1 MFLTELYPKTLKF
14 LVMSRRFHGAL
25 GCPDFESEEN
35 VFDDPLMN
43 TTSTNTTEPSAIE
56 NGE

>member
-1 MFLTELYPKTLKF
+1 
-14 LVMSRRFHGAL
+14 MSRRFHGAL

-35 VFDDPLMN
+35 VFGDPRMN